1 MMSLMLIII
10 LHIGFLIV
18 PDYNATSP
26 NERFIYLKE
35 SETVNLSCPTLP
47 SDFSGVQYQWSKD
60 NVELNGSN
68 TSTYT
73 VTGDADGGNWG
84 LYCCQA
90 TRQVSR
96 SAQEVAAYD
105 CSMVA
110 IRGKRKEDK
119 R

>member
-1 MMSLMLIII
+1 MMSLIFITV
-10 LHIGFLIV
+10 LHIDFLIV

-26 NERFIYLKE
+26 NERFIYLGE
-35 SETVNLSCPTLP
+35 SVTMNLSCPTLP

-60 NVELNGSN
+60 NVELSGSN

-73 VTGDADGGNWG
+73 VTSDANGSNWG
-84 LYCCQA
+84 LYCCRA
-90 TRQVSR
+90 TRQVSN
-96 SAQEVAAYD
+96 SAQEVAYD

-110 IRGKRKEDK
+110 VIGKRKEDK

>member
-1 MMSLMLIII
+1 MMSFIFITV

-26 NERFIYLKE
+26 NERFIYLGE
-35 SETVNLSCPTLP
+35 SVTMNLSCPTLP

-73 VTGDADGGNWG
+73 VNSNTNGSNWG

-90 TRQVSR
+90 TRQVSN
-96 SAQEVAAYD
+96 STQEVAYD

-110 IRGKRKEDK
+110 VIGKRKEDK